1 MKIITLEYCSLH
13 YLNIWLNTDMNIH
26 KDLIRGEK
34 DQKLESIKKALIAY
48 GIARTLPNTNEQE
61 RNEKHKNIK
70 YRPILNVL
78 DKIKRRDI
86 KSTTLIKDIE
96 EISHKIAKLYNRKNL
111 LSLTTKLLWLK
122 LRSPIIIYDKR
133 ARMDLQAKD
142 GDLNDFYFKWK
153 IRYSLYE
160 KKIEIACKK
169 LKKVYKYTI
178 DPEIAT
184 PEYVFKISEK
194 KWFKERVF
202 DSFLWHG
209 GLKKYRNKNK

>member
-1 MKIITLEYCSLH
+1 MKIITFEYCSLH

-160 KKIEIACKK
+160 KK
-169 LKKVYKYTI
+169 
-178 DPEIAT
+178 
-184 PEYVFKISEK
+184 
-194 KWFKERVF
+194 
-202 DSFLWHG
+202 
-209 GLKKYRNKNK
+209 N